1 MAEENDALYKER
13 ERENGMG
20 RGEDVIKPSSAPSVS
35 VVPPLLIRRG
45 IQIPT
50 HRLAP

>member
-13 ERENGMG
+13 EREWNGAG
-20 RGEDVIKPSSAPSVS
+20 GDVIKPSVPSVS